1 MTKTTTKLQSQADN
15 IAELLSTLHAL
26 VADLIDEVDRLDN
39 QARIDAIRDFELD
52 ELDFYLD
59 EAKTPIYSVY
69 DL

>member
-1 MTKTTTKLQSQADN
+1 MTKTKTNIQAQADN
-15 IAELLSTLHAL
+15 ITELLSTLHTL
-26 VADLIDEVDRLDN
+26 VTDLIDEVDKLDN

-59 EAKTPIYSVY
+59 NNKTPILSVY